1 LPGTKTQTE
10 YCRLVVLARSRCTAR
25 FAPQKVEAQDTDAGA
40 QPSGGDQKQSSELPC
55 AHQQGNSI

>member
-1 LPGTKTQTE
+1 
-10 YCRLVVLARSRCTAR
+10 VLARSRCTAR